1 MGWVWNMNLK
11 NNGRSSWI
19 RRYPLHL
26 FIFASYPILTL
37 LVSNLSEVG
46 LSAATRSLVVSLIAA
61 IILVLIFQFILRDW
75 KRAALISTIILI
87 LFYSY
92 GHVYI
97 LLKGININGFYLF
110 RHRTLIPIW
119 MGLGFFSIWQIL
131 SKSVDP
137 LPVTYILN
145 VVGLFL
151 LIFPLFQL
159 TSFFLRSRISYAEA
173 EKNTKALDLNVGNEP
188 PDIYYI
194 ILDGYGRSDVLKN
207 EYGYDNSD
215 FLDALR
221 DLGFYVA
228 DCSQSNYAQTQL
240 SLSSSLNFNYIDA
253 LSDRYIPGTDDR
265 TGLDAFIKH
274 SFVRESLKAS
284 GYTIVAFAT
293 GFIGT
298 ELTDAD
304 YFLAPQRN
312 IGNMNEFE
320 YLLIETTFA
329 RLIQDTSRLGMH
341 NSGSELFRERTL
353 FALDKLDKLSYIR
366 EAKFVFVHLI
376 VPHPPYV
383 FGPTGGPVAPEEIGT
398 TRSENDAIRYRD
410 QVIFISN
417 RMKEILP
424 RIIANSARPPII
436 VLLGD
441 HGPTIPGSPATRM
454 KNLNAYFMPGA
465 NIPLYPTITPVN
477 SFRMIFNGY
486 FGQDLP
492 LLEDV
497 SFYSS
502 YDDPFS
508 YKTIPN
514 TCEANP

>member
-1 MGWVWNMNLK
+1 MNLK
-11 NNGRSSWI
+11 NNGRPSWI

-37 LVSNLSEVG
+37 LASNLSEVG
-46 LSAATRSLVVSLIAA
+46 PSAAARSLAVSLIAGM
-61 IILVLIFQFILRDW
+61 ILVLIFHLILRNW

-92 GHVYI
+92 GHVYM
-97 LLKGININGFYLF
+97 LLKGINIDGLYLF

-119 MGLGFFSIWQIL
+119 VGLSFFPIWQIL
-131 SKSVDP
+131 RKSIDP
-137 LPVTYILN
+137 SAATYILN
-145 VVGLFL
+145 VVGVSLF
-151 LIFPLFQL
+151 IFSLFQL
-159 TSFFLRSRISYAEA
+159 TSFFLRSRISLAEA
-173 EKNTKALDLNVGNEP
+173 DKNTNALDLNVGNEP

-194 ILDGYGRSDVLKN
+194 ILDGYGRSDVLMN

-215 FLDALR
+215 FLNVLR

-240 SLSSSLNFNYIDA
+240 SLTSSLNFNYIDD
-253 LSDRYIPGTDDR
+253 LTDRFISGTDDR
-265 TGLDAFIKH
+265 TGLDVLIRH
-274 SFVRESLKAS
+274 SAVRESLEKA
-284 GYTIVAFAT
+284 GYKTVAFAT
-293 GFIGT
+293 GFLAT

-304 YFLAPQRN
+304 YFLAPQRSL
-312 IGNMNEFE
+312 GNLNEFE

-329 RLIQDTSRLGMH
+329 RLIQDTNNLGMQ
-341 NSGSELFRERTL
+341 NLGSERFRERTL
-353 FALDKLDKLSYIR
+353 FVLDKLDKLSYIK
-366 EAKFVFVHLI
+366 EPKFVFVHLI

-383 FGPTGGPVAPEEIGT
+383 FGSTGGPVAPEETGT
-398 TRSENDAIRYRD
+398 TRSENDVIRYRD

-424 RIIANSARPPII
+424 MIIANSARPPVI

-454 KNLNAYFMPGA
+454 KNLNAYYMPNA

-477 SFRMIFNGY
+477 SFRMIFNSY
-486 FGQDLP
+486 FSQNLP
-492 LLEDV
+492 LLEDA

-514 TCEANP
+514 SCETDP